1 MSKMSQIH
9 ADIMTGKDLE
19 QEWMDQRESHIYK
32 NRRINIAQIMRDPS
46 TSYFFKMI
54 YRNSLEYDLVDVCN
68 DLEILL
74 KVFTQEF
81 SEMTKG

>member
-19 QEWMDQRESHIYK
+19 QEWMDQRESHINQ
-32 NRRINIAQIMRDPS
+32 NRRINIAKIMRDPS

-54 YRNSLEYDLVDVCN
+54 YRNSLEYDLIDVCN

-81 SEMTKG
+81 SEMIKG